1 MRHTR
6 ELKHIRKYIL
16 KRNNKSKFE
25 RLYLEC
31 YEAFARQSAEVVEF
45 LQRYPEQDG
54 GYTTGVCHG
63 DVNQHNILFT
73 SDGPALIQ
81 MEHAHVGAQITDVG
95 KFLRKILE
103 KNDWNRQLGMELIRE
118 YCRIH
123 PLSEQDL
130 RGLYYRLAYP
140 EKFWKIA
147 NRYYCSR
154 KVWDSGQNYEKLY
167 REIRQNRARS
177 QFLHALRAWCG

>member
-1 MRHTR
+1 M
-6 ELKHIRKYIL
+6 
-16 KRNNKSKFE
+16 SG
-25 RLYLEC
+25 LYLEC

-103 KNDWNRQLGMELIRE
+103 KNDWNRRLGMELIR
-118 YCRIH
+118 RIL
-123 PLSEQDL
+123 PDTSAERTGSAGTVLPARIS
-130 RGLYYRLAYP
+130 G
-140 EKFWKIA
+140 KILE
-147 NRYYCSR
+147 
-154 KVWDSGQNYEKLY
+154 D
-167 REIRQNRARS
+167 RES
-177 QFLHALRAWCG
+177 LLL